1 MHDHGCQR
9 QHGHQSCQ
17 RHLKYSNGRENNNIL
32 FEEQFFAKRSRR
44 ARVLLGMLPDD
55 AGHLQDLEIDVVLE
69 QSLALDL
76 DRPVGHGQL
85 M

>member
-1 MHDHGCQR
+1 
-9 QHGHQSCQ
+9 
-17 RHLKYSNGRENNNIL
+17 
-32 FEEQFFAKRSRR
+32 
-44 ARVLLGMLPDD
+44 MLPDD